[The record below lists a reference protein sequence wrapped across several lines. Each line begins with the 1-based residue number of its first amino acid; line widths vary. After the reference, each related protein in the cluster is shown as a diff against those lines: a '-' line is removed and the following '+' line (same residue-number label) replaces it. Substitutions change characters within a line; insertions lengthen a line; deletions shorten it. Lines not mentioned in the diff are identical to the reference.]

1 VRPDRT
7 VSALVADDNRD
18 AADTLALF
26 LGLHGCVVR
35 VTYDGPA
42 AVRAALEH
50 PPDLAV
56 LDIGMPGLDGCAV
69 ARELRGHPVTK
80 AIKLVAMT
88 GYSEA
93 EMGSRVA
100 DAGFDRHLVKGR
112 VGPDGMEGL
121 VEVLDEIRQLATET
135 RGLLRDAKAE
145 FRGAKDEIRE
155 TRQEVREVKEELKEV
170 KEELREVKEELK
182 GVRPESDPT

>member
-1 VRPDRT
+1 VSPDRI
-7 VSALVADDNRD
+7 VSVLVADDNRD

-26 LGLHGCVVR
+26 LGLRGCAVR
-35 VTYDGPA
+35 VAYDGPSAIRA
-42 AVRAALEH
+42 AVEH

-56 LDIGMPGLDGCAV
+56 LDIAMPGLDGCAV
-69 ARELRGHPVTK
+69 ARQLRGNPVTRV
-80 AIKLVAMT
+80 IKLVAMT

-112 VGPDGMEGL
+112 AGPDGMEGL
-121 VEVLDEIRQLATET
+121 VQVIDEIRQLATET
-135 RGLLRDAKAE
+135 RGLLRDARAE
-145 FRGAKDEIRE
+145 FQGARDEIRE
-155 TRQEVREVKEELKEV
+155 ATREVREVKEELQEV

-182 GVRPESDPT
+182 ELRPEPDPT